1 MKKVYNLINGVSMNI
16 IECVDVIKNYETK
29 KLTTYVLKD
38 INITIKSGDFCAV
51 TGPSG
56 SGKTTLLYVMSG
68 LEPATSGS
76 VRLFNKEL
84 TSFTAKEIA
93 DLRKRRIGFIF
104 QFYNLLSNLTVYEN
118 IKLAKIIA
126 DNKKNDVDTVLKI
139 VGMSDRKDYFPSQL
153 SGGEQ
158 QRVAITR
165 ALINNPK
172 IIFADE
178 PTGNLDVA
186 GGVVIMKLLQKLN
199 AEYQI
204 TIMLVTHSENSLKY
218 CSRHV
223 KLLDGKIICDE
234 KIGI

>member
-126 DNKKNDVDTVLKI
+126 DNKKNDIDTVLKI
-139 VGMSDRKDYFPSQL
+139 VGMSERKDYFPSQL

-158 QRVAITR
+158 QRVAIAR